1 MATHF
6 GILSWRN
13 PWTEEPAGLQYI
25 GLQRFGHNCSDLART
40 YTWERDG
47 GVAWGIGTTN
57 IKPNVYGVSVC
68 ASEIPAHILD
78 VASVA

>member
-6 GILSWRN
+6 GILSWRI
-13 PWTEEPAGLQYI
+13 PRTEEPAGLQYI
-25 GLQRFGHNCSDLART
+25 GLQRFGHNCSDLARK

-68 ASEIPAHILD
+68 ASEIPTHILD